1 VTPSEL
7 PATVDTGLV
16 IHSLQKQLEES
27 NRQVSRLMAM
37 VEGLT
42 RQLDERAE
50 LAKVPP
56 ATVDTGLV
64 IHSLQKQLEE
74 SNRQVSRLM
83 AMVEGLTR
91 QLDELLRDRNEE
103 QRAELAKV
111 RAAAAAALTAAK
123 EQAPA
128 SVPPIQSDPAT
139 PVTADPP
146 SKPNRH
152 PHGKS
157 PIPPSA
163 PRDVRQSRPEKCG
176 SCGSDRVRDRVGP
189 APIEEYDY
197 VRAHL
202 RVRHTQRYGCACED
216 CGTVTAPPPPPPMP
230 FDRASCTFALMAWL
244 CFAKCGL
251 FLPLDRLRADFE
263 AQGMRIPSATLT
275 RWWKRGADLLLPVAA
290 AVRASLL
297 CDNHLRMDG
306 TGLLVIFPRL
316 KGEPVK
322 GPERPGETDDRG
334 FLLPQLPVNGQILVF
349 GNDEHAV
356 YVYTPTREG
365 HYLQDFLIVGTDDRG
380 EPIRWQGTVTAD
392 ALSAY
397 DCLYVGDA
405 ACTEGGCNAH
415 ALRKFRDEAD
425 KAPLLASTAL
435 ACIDRLFKVEAAAR
449 SQGLRGAALLAY
461 RQTHAAPAADEFLT
475 WLDDHIEDLLPSNPV
490 RKAMQYYLNHWIALT
505 LFLRDP
511 EVPIDN
517 NWSENALRKVALL
530 RNNSLFAGG
539 EEGAVRLCT
548 LFTLIGTCRLLGVDP
563 FGYLEWA
570 MTRAVPHPSN
580 RGLVASDLTPAAYKA
595 RQQQAAQ

>member
-1 VTPSEL
+1 MPASETPT
-7 PATVDTGLV
+7 TVDLLLV
-16 IHSLQKQLEES
+16 IRSLENQLEES
-27 NRQVSRLMAM
+27 NRQVSRL
-37 VEGLT
+37 L
-42 RQLDERAE
+42 
-50 LAKVPP
+50 
-56 ATVDTGLV
+56 
-64 IHSLQKQLEE
+64 S
-74 SNRQVSRLM
+74 
-83 AMVEGLTR
+83 MVEGLTR

-103 QRAELAKV
+103 RRAEVARV
-111 RAAAAAALTAAK
+111 RAEAAATAAAMD
-123 EQAPA
+123 EA
-128 SVPPIQSDPAT
+128 SAGVPQT
-139 PVTADPP
+139 PSSPPSSPADPP
-146 SKPNRH
+146 AKLNRH

-163 PRDVRQSRPEKCG
+163 PREKRQSRPGQCG
-176 SCGSDRVRDRVGP
+176 TCGGNNVHDRIGP
-189 APIEEYDY
+189 APIEEYDF

-202 RVRHTQRYGCACED
+202 RIRHTQQFGCACED
-216 CGTVTAPPPPPPMP
+216 CGAVTPPPPPPPMP

-290 AVRASLL
+290 SVRASLL
-297 CDNHLRMDG
+297 CDTHLRMDG
-306 TGLLVIFPRL
+306 TGLLVIFPRV
-316 KGEPVK
+316 KGDPVK
-322 GPERPGETDDRG
+322 GPERPGPTDDRG
-334 FLLPQLPVNGQILVF
+334 FLLPRLPVNGQILVF

-365 HYLQDFLIVGTDDRG
+365 HHVQDFLIVGSDARG

-435 ACIDRLFKVEAAAR
+435 AYIDRLFKAEAAAHL
-449 SQGLRGAALLAY
+449 QGLRGAALLAY
-461 RQTHAAPAADEFLT
+461 RQKHAAPAADEFLV
-475 WLDDHIEDLLPSNPV
+475 WLDKHIEDLLPSNPV

-511 EVPIDN
+511 EVPLHN

-539 EEGAVRLCT
+539 EDGAVRLCT

-563 FGYLEWA
+563 FRYLEWA
-570 MTRAVPHPSN
+570 LTHVVPHPSN